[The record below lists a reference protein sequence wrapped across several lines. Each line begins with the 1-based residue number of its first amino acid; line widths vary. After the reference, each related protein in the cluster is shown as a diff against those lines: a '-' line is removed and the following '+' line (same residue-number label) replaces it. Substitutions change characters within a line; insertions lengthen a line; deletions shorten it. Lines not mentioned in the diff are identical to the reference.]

1 MRATSYAAGGLLGA
15 FILTSTWL
23 SGLQAQ
29 PPQPPLPK
37 PTNPPLAN
45 YKGFFAKL
53 KEEADKRK
61 AEGNEKHAK
70 LKEFVQKKLAERSGG
85 GRKAPVLDL
94 THLNQRLPAPAAG
107 KSPGDGGGLTIEPGE
122 RVEVFVKDVQNP
134 YVGAFVGIEGSK
146 VLLQTIPAPDAKPSE
161 IDLRSVQA
169 FQTDDG
175 IFAYNRATG
184 QFVPALTY
192 YKLNSA
198 TGNFERMK
206 GAAGDSFLAHTA
218 KVIGPTSSVVALLG
232 VAPDGSW
239 SLGLPVPPGESPASI
254 PASNFQQIV
263 TTEGVYTY
271 NPAGKNFT
279 YETHVAIAQAQDAK
293 NLAEMKA
300 SNIADWQRRMQEYQI
315 KNPPPV
321 AMNPYYSASWNN
333 QPTWMWWVN
342 RPPVYGPVGK

>member
-1 MRATSYAAGGLLGA
+1 MRAASYATGGLLSV
-15 FILTSTWL
+15 FIVTSSWL
-23 SGLQAQ
+23 SGVQGQ
-29 PPQPPLPK
+29 PPAAKPADPPP
-37 PTNPPLAN
+37 AN
-45 YKGFFAKL
+45 YSGYFAKL
-53 KEEADKRK
+53 KAEAEKRRK
-61 AEGNEKHAK
+61 EGTEKHTK
-70 LKEFVQKKLAERSGG
+70 LKEIVQKKLAERSGG

-94 THLNQRLPAPAAG
+94 RDLNKPMASPSTP
-107 KSPGDGGGLTIEPGE
+107 KSPGDTGGLSIEPGE
-122 RVEVFVKDVQNP
+122 RVEVFVKDSQNP
-134 YVGAFVGIEGSK
+134 YVGAFVGIDGAK

-161 IDLRSVQA
+161 VDLRNVQA

-175 IFAYNRATG
+175 IYAYNRATG

-192 YKLNSA
+192 YKLNPA
-198 TGNFERMK
+198 TGNFERMA
-206 GAAGDSFLAHTA
+206 GATGDSFLAYTA

-239 SLGLPVPPGESPASI
+239 SLGLPVPPRESPTSI

-271 NPAGKNFT
+271 NPAAKNFT
-279 YETHVAIAQAQDAK
+279 YQTHVAIAQATDAK

-300 SNIADWQRRMQEYQI
+300 NNLADWNRRMQEYQI

-333 QPTWMWWVN
+333 QPTWMWWIK
-342 RPPVYGPVGK
+342 RPPVYGPVSK

>member
-1 MRATSYAAGGLLGA
+1 MRATSYAAGALLGA
-15 FILTSTWL
+15 FIISSTWL
-23 SGLQAQ
+23 AGLQAQ
-29 PPQPPLPK
+29 PPVPK
-37 PTNPPLAN
+37 PTDPPPAS
-45 YKGFFAKL
+45 YPGFFAKL
-53 KEEADKRK
+53 KDDAEKRK
-61 AEGNEKHAK
+61 KEGAEKHAR

-94 THLNQRLPAPAAG
+94 THINKELPRTAPAP
-107 KSPGDGGGLTIEPGE
+107 SPGDPGGLTIEPGE
-122 RVEVFVKDVQNP
+122 RVEVFVKDSQNP
-134 YVGAFVGIEGSK
+134 YIGAFIGIEGSK

-161 IDLRSVQA
+161 VDLRNVQA

-175 IFAYNRATG
+175 IFAYNRTTG
-184 QFVPALTY
+184 HFVPALTY

-206 GAAGDSFLAHTA
+206 GAATDSFLAHTA
-218 KVIGPTSSVVALLG
+218 KVIGGTSSVVALLG

-239 SLGLPVPPGESPASI
+239 SLGLPVPPAESPASI

-263 TTEGVYTY
+263 TTDGVYTY
-271 NPAGKNFT
+271 DPAAKNFT
-279 YETHVAIAQAQDAK
+279 YETHAAIAQATDAK

-300 SNIADWQRRMQEYQI
+300 SNIADWKRRMQEYQI

-342 RPPVYGPVGK
+342 RPPTPAPLRK